1 MTNSPGGCAT
11 CSPARTRPEA
21 DLAHA
26 GALDGDDLPG
36 EEAEEIESEVA
47 DAATASRTIAELHK
61 ELAILADLIELARQV
76 RRSGTD
82 KK

>member
-1 MTNSPGGCAT
+1 M
-11 CSPARTRPEA
+11 
-21 DLAHA
+21 
-26 GALDGDDLPG
+26 PG